1 MKKTINKDIKKY
13 CSEVKKLLACSGSI
27 KLAFISELKN
37 RIYEYIEEHPDDE
50 ITINDIENR
59 FGTPESVAS
68 SFASAEDMQRLN
80 KKAKKYIFYKIL
92 SVVLLLAL
100 IFTVYILAD
109 VIINERTVI
118 ITNDFKTN

>member
-1 MKKTINKDIKKY
+1 MKKTINNDIKKY

-50 ITINDIENR
+50 IAINDIENR
-59 FGTPESVAS
+59 FDTPEDIAS
-68 SFASAEDMQRLN
+68 SFVSAEDMRRLN
-80 KKAKKYIFYKIL
+80 KKAKRFIFYKIL

-109 VIINERTVI
+109 SIINEHTI
-118 ITNDFKTN
+118 NITNNF

>member
-13 CSEVKKLLACSGSI
+13 CSEVKKLLTCPGSI
-27 KLAFISELKN
+27 KLAFISELKA

-59 FGTPESVAS
+59 FGTPKDIAS

-100 IFTVYILAD
+100 ILTVYILAD
-109 VIINERTVI
+109 SIINEHTI
-118 ITNDFKTN
+118 NITNNF

>member
-13 CSEVKKLLACSGSI
+13 CSEVKKLLACPGGI
-27 KLAFISELKN
+27 KFAFISELKN

-59 FGTPESVAS
+59 FGTPKDVAS
-68 SFASAEDMQRLN
+68 SFASAEDMQHLH
-80 KKAKKYIFYKIL
+80 KKAKRFIFYKIL
-92 SVVLLLAL
+92 SVVLLLVL
-100 IFTVYILAD
+100 ILTVYILVY
-109 VIINERTVI
+109 VITHDHTVI

>member
-13 CSEVKKLLACSGSI
+13 CSEVKKLLACPGGI
-27 KLAFISELKN
+27 KFAFILELKN

-59 FGTPESVAS
+59 FGTPKDIAS

-118 ITNDFKTN
+118 ITNDF